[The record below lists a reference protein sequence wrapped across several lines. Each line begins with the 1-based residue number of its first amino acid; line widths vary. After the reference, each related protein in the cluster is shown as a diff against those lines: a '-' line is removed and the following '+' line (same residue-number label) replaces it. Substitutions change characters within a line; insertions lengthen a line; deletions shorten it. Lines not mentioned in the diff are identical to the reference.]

1 MLCSRCHHFEAA
13 PDGVL
18 CTACA
23 TPAGFA
29 APPGAGTPGAGMPG
43 AGTPKVWLRSPV
55 GLGWATVALLGL
67 AAAVDLFAVVADY
80 LRYDVT
86 GDLAAGDS
94 GAAVLDRADTSDV
107 LTGLAAGAQLVVLLA
122 CAVIFVI
129 WLWRVRVN
137 AEVFAP
143 DGHRQAR
150 GWVIAGWIV
159 PFVSLWYPRRIVLD
173 VWDASSVGDRPRGHA
188 LVNVWW
194 TLWLLTNVVGR
205 FLANLAGEAETSQ
218 EIHDTT
224 RQLLFAD
231 ALDLAAALVAAVM
244 VLRLTRMQDEKAR
257 RGPTAP
263 AAV

>member
-1 MLCSRCHHFEAA
+1 MLCTRCHHFEAA

-29 APPGAGTPGAGMPG
+29 APPGAGTP
-43 AGTPKVWLRSPV
+43 KLWLRSPV

-67 AAAVDLFAVVADY
+67 TAAVDLFAIVTDF

-86 GDLAAGDS
+86 GDLAGGDT
-94 GAAVLDRADTSDV
+94 GAAVLDRADVSDMLTS
-107 LTGLAAGAQLVVLLA
+107 LAAAAQAAVLLA
-122 CAVIFVI
+122 CAVVFVI

-143 DGHRQAR
+143 EGHRKAR
-150 GWVIAGWIV
+150 GWVIAGWFV
-159 PFVSLWYPRRIVLD
+159 PFVSLWYPRRVVLD
-173 VWDASSVGDRPRGHA
+173 VWDASSTGDRPRGHA

-205 FLANLAGEAETSQ
+205 FLASMVGEADTPQ
-218 EIHDTT
+218 EIHDAML
-224 RQLLFAD
+224 QMLFAD
-231 ALDLAAALVAAVM
+231 AVDLVAALVAAAL

-257 RGPTAP
+257 LGPAVP

>member
-13 PDGVL
+13 PDGAL
-18 CTACA
+18 CALCA
-23 TPAGFA
+23 TPSGFA
-29 APPGAGTPGAGMPG
+29 APPGAGR
-43 AGTPKVWLRSPV
+43 PKVSLRSPV

-94 GAAVLDRADTSDV
+94 GAAVLDRADTADA
-107 LTGLAAGAQLVVLLA
+107 LTVLAADAQSVVLLV
-122 CAVIFVI
+122 CGIVFVV

-143 DGHRQAR
+143 DGHRKAR
-150 GWVIAGWIV
+150 PWVIAGWLV
-159 PFVSLWYPRRIVLD
+159 PLASAWYPRRVVLD
-173 VWDASSVGDRPRGHA
+173 VWNASSPGDRPKGRA
-188 LVNVWW
+188 LVNLWW
-194 TLWLLTNVVGR
+194 TLWLLTTFVGWFLTKVVKSSHTAR
-205 FLANLAGEAETSQ
+205 
-218 EIHDTT
+218 EIHDAMLPM
-224 RQLLFAD
+224 LLAD
-231 ALDLAAALVAAVM
+231 AVDLAAALVAAAM

-257 RGPTAP
+257 RGPAVP